1 MEFKNIIGNQEVKE
15 YLNNSIKNNS
25 FSHSYLFLG
34 TDGIGKKLI
43 AKEFAKKI
51 LCNNTK
57 DETCTCKSCTCFISD
72 NHPDF
77 SIINDEGSNIKIEQ
91 IRRNASKNPRKANY
105 FF

>member
-43 AKEFAKKI
+43 AKEFA
-51 LCNNTK
+51 
-57 DETCTCKSCTCFISD
+57 DRKSVV
-72 NHPDF
+72 
-77 SIINDEGSNIKIEQ
+77 
-91 IRRNASKNPRKANY
+91 
-105 FF
+105 

>member
-43 AKEFAKKI
+43 AKEFAKKYYVIIQKMKHVHVNHVHVSLAIII
-51 LCNNTK
+51 LI
-57 DETCTCKSCTCFISD
+57 FL
-72 NHPDF
+72 
-77 SIINDEGSNIKIEQ
+77 
-91 IRRNASKNPRKANY
+91 
-105 FF
+105 